1 MTPSR
6 PRIFVSIEKGTITEI
21 ASTAEI
27 DLVVFDVDRMKR
39 AEFEAYELERVT
51 VPADA
56 GRVAAAEA
64 DAEAAVARLS
74 G

>member
-1 MTPSR
+1 MNPPR
-6 PRIFVSIEKGTITEI
+6 HRIFVSIEKGTITEI

-39 AEFEAYELERVT
+39 AEFEAYELECVTISPDGPRVE
-51 VPADA
+51 AA
-56 GRVAAAEA
+56 VAE
-64 DAEAAVARLS
+64 AEAAVAKLS

>member
-1 MTPSR
+1 MNPSR

-21 ASTAEI
+21 ASTAEV

-39 AEFEAYELERVT
+39 AEFEAYELECVTISPDGPRVE
-51 VPADA
+51 AA
-56 GRVAAAEA
+56 VAE
-64 DAEAAVARLS
+64 AEAAVAKLS

>member
-1 MTPSR
+1 MNPSR
-6 PRIFVSIEKGTITEI
+6 PRIFVSIEKGTITDI
-21 ASTAEI
+21 ASSAEV

-51 VPADA
+51 VPPDTARVDA
-56 GRVAAAEA
+56 AVAE
-64 DAEAAVARLS
+64 AEAAVAKLS

>member
-1 MTPSR
+1 MTPTR

-21 ASTAEI
+21 ASTAEV

-51 VPADA
+51 VAPDT
-56 GRVAAAEA
+56 GRVEAAVAE
-64 DAEAAVARLS
+64 AEAAVARLA